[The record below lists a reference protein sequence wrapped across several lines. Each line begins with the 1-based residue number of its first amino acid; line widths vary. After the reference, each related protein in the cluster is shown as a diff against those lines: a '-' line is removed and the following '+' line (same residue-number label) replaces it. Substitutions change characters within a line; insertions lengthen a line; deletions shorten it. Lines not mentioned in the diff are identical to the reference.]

1 MEKATISEVKNHL
14 SAYLR
19 KVRAGTTVLI
29 FDRNQAVARLER
41 VQGRS
46 QPGSKI
52 SRLERQGLLK
62 SSTQAVPMQ
71 MLRSSAPRPK
81 RSVVNVLIQEREEGR

>member
-29 FDRNQAVARLER
+29 LDRNQAVARLER
-41 VQGRS
+41 VRGRS

-52 SRLERQGLLK
+52 SRLERAGLLK
-62 SSTQAVPMQ
+62 SSTHPIPMQ

-81 RSVVNVLIQEREEGR
+81 RSVVKVLVEEREKGR